1 MNMKMK
7 ILNMNL
13 MIMKKILLNY
23 LNQKKI
29 KLKMILEQF
38 LMK

>member
-29 KLKMILEQF
+29 KLNMKLGIF